1 MKIVLSASPAGRSQ
15 EYKDKWQYVYSYAE
29 RWDYMA
35 KDPFQSPF
43 AMSCVSFT
51 ENDFVEMTLLSLIYS
66 SVKYHIVNV
75 VGREFGQVQFN
86 VERIVD
92 EFLTSDIYFRL
103 KDNLLT
109 NWPLPRHGHRC
120 AFQANG

>member
-1 MKIVLSASPAGRSQ
+1 
-15 EYKDKWQYVYSYAE
+15 
-29 RWDYMA
+29 
-35 KDPFQSPF
+35 
-43 AMSCVSFT
+43 MSCVSFT
-51 ENDFVEMTLLSLIYS
+51 ENNFVEMTLLSLIYS

-109 NWPLPRHGHRC
+109 KSCLVAIGYV
-120 AFQANG
+120 Q